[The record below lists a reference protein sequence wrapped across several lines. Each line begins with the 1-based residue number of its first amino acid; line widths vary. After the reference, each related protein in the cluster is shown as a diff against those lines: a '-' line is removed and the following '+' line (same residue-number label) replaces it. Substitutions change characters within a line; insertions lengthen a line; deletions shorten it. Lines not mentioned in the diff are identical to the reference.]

1 MDPKIIGL
9 LAVASLLV
17 GYGIL
22 SIGMDQIKSESETS
36 GRLSDLLRPS
46 VLPRKAL
53 YEKPRDFELGGKRT
67 KRHRESKKYSKKV

>member
-22 SIGMDQIKSESETS
+22 SIGMDQIKAESETS

-46 VLPRKAL
+46 VLPRRAI
-53 YEKPRDFELGGKRT
+53 YEIGGKRT